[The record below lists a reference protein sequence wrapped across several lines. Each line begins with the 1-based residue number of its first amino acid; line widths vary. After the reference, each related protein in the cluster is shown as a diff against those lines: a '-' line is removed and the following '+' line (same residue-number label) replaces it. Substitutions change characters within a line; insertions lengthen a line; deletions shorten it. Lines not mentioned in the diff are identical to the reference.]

1 MLKRI
6 GKIVGAS
13 SLVALLLLSV
23 GCSNSSISE
32 NIFINNDIATDD
44 KKDDV
49 LVEENLIE
57 KTEEAALKNESKKL
71 LEAEIHF
78 IDVGNA
84 DAILI
89 KQEGA
94 NVLIDGGNNQ
104 DEKTVVDYLKKE
116 GVNELEYII
125 ATHPHADHIG
135 GLDNVIRNIKVN
147 HVLVSNGSADTK
159 TYRDFIL
166 ALSEKG
172 ITPSVPLKNA
182 IFNLTENS
190 YIKILSCANVED
202 PNNQSIVALYVNGED
217 KVLFTGD
224 AEEEIIAQINED
236 IDLLK
241 TSHHGSYN
249 GTTKSFLEKI
259 TPSFAVIT
267 VGKDNSYGH
276 PHKSTMELLK
286 SFNIPVFRTDEGGT
300 IIFKSSGT
308 GLSTECNPNSYLEG
322 KSQEKETTNA
332 DSINVDNNSE
342 TVYWTPNGSVYHKT
356 KGCSSLSNSKTILSG
371 TTTESG
377 KSRGCKNCY

>member
-23 GCSNSSISE
+23 GCSNSPISE

-172 ITPSVPLKNA
+172 MTPSVPLKNA

-241 TSHHGSYN
+241 TNHH
-249 GTTKSFLEKI
+249 
-259 TPSFAVIT
+259 
-267 VGKDNSYGH
+267 H
-276 PHKSTMELLK
+276 
-286 SFNIPVFRTDEGGT
+286 
-300 IIFKSSGT
+300 
-308 GLSTECNPNSYLEG
+308 
-322 KSQEKETTNA
+322 
-332 DSINVDNNSE
+332 
-342 TVYWTPNGSVYHKT
+342 
-356 KGCSSLSNSKTILSG
+356 
-371 TTTESG
+371 
-377 KSRGCKNCY
+377 